1 VISIDRVRLH
11 PWQVEVDM
19 EDVAHTVG
27 VHRHRPGAAA
37 VRELLGQQVELV
49 ERVESYEHGHTFRLP
64 CSSLSPR

>member
-1 VISIDRVRLH
+1 
-11 PWQVEVDM
+11 M